1 MPQTFPLIDASETA
15 LNVAVRGD
23 KVLILVPGG
32 AEIELSLEDA
42 RRSHQ
47 RLTDAIA
54 FAEGRVPALTKANVA

>member
-1 MPQTFPLIDASETA
+1 MTQTFPLIDTSDSA
-15 LNVAVRGD
+15 LNVAVQGD

-32 AEIELSLEDA
+32 VEIVLSLEDA

-54 FAEGRVPALTKANVA
+54 FAEGRVPALTKARVA